1 MLCSEHRP
9 GQSTTLDARFMQ
21 AGGYRVIEV
30 NATISRTG
38 AAVMRLVGEA
48 TQSQRVSTAAIDD
61 RGVAPAL
68 ALAPPPAGAAADV
81 NAHGKDSRPAGK
93 GRGSKAVPAGNAT
106 ERAQP
111 KLAAIFGEWQIYSLA
126 AGRNKE
132 SRLLLSLIVPLAT
145 N

>member
-1 MLCSEHRP
+1 M
-9 GQSTTLDARFMQ
+9 
-21 AGGYRVIEV
+21 IEV